1 MNSRTTVSLSVPVAM
16 LRNRPQS
23 LTDLETEQATGQPRN
38 GDAAFADY
46 LINFSVAYRIAPDDA
61 KAPVPFNLD

>member
-61 KAPVPFNLD
+61 RAPAPFNLD